1 MPPNTPFQMARY
13 WQHSE
18 KFTGLNGTW
27 LGYVNELIKEIKF
40 QLENTKEGTMI
51 YKVRERAMK
60 LLQLIYN
67 LRIQDRDQFAKNKRL
82 EQYVEIL
89 KRKPL
94 IKKRPNIP
102 SRDSVSSN
110 ELNTDIEAEK
120 DDEPGEHWIHEKP
133 FRMVAEYLQNIIE
146 SSTEGPAQDVTK
158 SRV

>member
-27 LGYVNELIKEIKF
+27 LGYVNELIKEIKY

-67 LRIQDRDQFAKNKRL
+67 LRIQDREQFANNRRL
-82 EQYVEIL
+82 EQYVDTL

-94 IKKRPNIP
+94 IKKRP
-102 SRDSVSSN
+102 
-110 ELNTDIEAEK
+110 
-120 DDEPGEHWIHEKP
+120 
-133 FRMVAEYLQNIIE
+133 M
-146 SSTEGPAQDVTK
+146 
-158 SRV
+158 